1 MISLT
6 LPFLFALAD
15 TAPQTKMEKPNSFYV
30 NQASPLAPSP
40 LQKLPPGAVKPHGW
54 LKLQLELQ
62 RDGFSGMLS
71 EISRFLNPENNAWMG
86 TGNSEKAGWE
96 EVPYWLRGQVSL
108 AYVLNDPKLIA
119 QVKSWIEPVL
129 KSQQSDGWLGP
140 IGNRDTKFGTPDL
153 WPNMLMQGVLQTYY
167 DATGDKRVLD
177 VMLKYAGYLNSLPD
191 DKLVDPRHYWHYHR
205 VSDQLASLIWL
216 YNRTKEKS
224 LLTLAARIHKAG
236 SKWVDGI
243 ANYHGVNFAQG
254 FREPA
259 TFSVFSKSKTD
270 WDATERDLKLYLD
283 QFGNWPGG
291 MYAADENA
299 RKGKN
304 DPRQATESCSVAE
317 MMFSN
322 ELLLEYSGN
331 NKWADEAESLAF
343 NWMPGTMTA
352 DLKALRYLQC
362 PNVAI
367 SDSPSKSP
375 GVENGG
381 PMFLMDPNDHR
392 CCQHNIGMAWPFFAE
407 RCWYATNGDGLF
419 AAMYAPCSVTAK
431 VNGGREVKIVE
442 DTDYPFGDV
451 VRFTIEGSVEFPL
464 TLRIPSWCRN
474 ATVSVNGKAQSEN
487 LHGPRTV
494 EINRKWSSG
503 DVVDLRLPMEAELVK
518 WDSRPGTLSVRRG
531 PLWYALA
538 VQEEYKKLDR
548 PNGWNAFEILPK
560 SAWNYG
566 LDPNTTIEVR
576 ATAPA
581 QNKQPFSADSAPISL
596 YLSARKIP
604 EWQLDMYGLVAT
616 LGQSPA
622 QTSEPVEKVRL
633 IPMGAARLRVALF
646 PTVTSNA
653 SGHKWKTPVQPK
665 PAIPATYSFRCWW
678 DSERALSDGLIPKDS
693 NDEEIPRFTW
703 WDHKGTTEWVQYNFD
718 HTRTFQRCRVYW
730 FDDEGHGGCR
740 VPESWKIQV
749 LIADKWEE
757 VKLLNGPTTVKNG
770 WSEIQ
775 FQPIGGKQIRLIA
788 KLREGFS
795 GGILEWEVE

>member
-1 MISLT
+1 MLSLT

-15 TAPQTKMEKPNSFYV
+15 TAPQIKMDKPNSFYV

-54 LKLQLELQ
+54 LRLQLELQ
-62 RDGFSGMLS
+62 RDGFSGMLAG
-71 EISRFLNPENNAWMG
+71 ISRFLNPENNAWMG

-108 AYVLNDPKLIA
+108 AYVLNDAKLIA

-129 KSQQSDGWLGP
+129 KSQQPDGWLGP

-153 WPNMLMQGVLQTYY
+153 WPNMLMQCVLQTYY
-167 DATGDKRVLD
+167 DATSDKRVLD

-236 SKWVDGI
+236 SKWVEGI

-270 WDATERDLKLYLD
+270 WDATERDLSLYLD

-331 NKWADEAESLAF
+331 NKWADETESLAF

-375 GVENGG
+375 GIENGG

-392 CCQHNIGMAWPFFAE
+392 CCQHNIGMAWPFFVE

-419 AAMYAPCSVTAK
+419 AAIYAPCSVTAK
-431 VNGGREVKIVE
+431 VHGGREVRIVE
-442 DTDYPFGDV
+442 DTDYPFGDL
-451 VRFTIEGSVEFPL
+451 VRFTIEGSAEFPL
-464 TLRIPSWCRN
+464 TLRIPAWCRS
-474 ATVSVNGKAQSEN
+474 ATVSVNGKLQSEN
-487 LHGPRTV
+487 LPGPRTV

-503 DVVDLRLPMEAELVK
+503 DFVELRLRMEAELVK

-548 PNGWNAFEILPK
+548 PNGWHAFEILPK
-560 SAWNYG
+560 SAWNFG
-566 LDPNTTIEVR
+566 LEPNTTIEVH
-576 ATAPA
+576 AAAPA
-581 QNKQPFSADSAPISL
+581 QNKQPFSADNAPISL
-596 YLSARKIP
+596 YVNARKIP

-622 QTSEPVEKVRL
+622 QTNAPVEKVR
-633 IPMGAARLRVALF
+633 
-646 PTVTSNA
+646 
-653 SGHKWKTPVQPK
+653 
-665 PAIPATYSFRCWW
+665 
-678 DSERALSDGLIPKDS
+678 
-693 NDEEIPRFTW
+693 
-703 WDHKGTTEWVQYNFD
+703 
-718 HTRTFQRCRVYW
+718 
-730 FDDEGHGGCR
+730 
-740 VPESWKIQV
+740 
-749 LIADKWEE
+749 
-757 VKLLNGPTTVKNG
+757 
-770 WSEIQ
+770 
-775 FQPIGGKQIRLIA
+775 
-788 KLREGFS
+788 
-795 GGILEWEVE
+795 